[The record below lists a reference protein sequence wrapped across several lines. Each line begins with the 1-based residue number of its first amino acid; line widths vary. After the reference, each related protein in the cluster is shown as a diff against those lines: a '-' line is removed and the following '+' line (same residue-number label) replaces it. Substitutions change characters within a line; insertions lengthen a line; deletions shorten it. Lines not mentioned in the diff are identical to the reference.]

1 MNIENSAGATA
12 CASKDTEATKPEN
25 TATSAHCGVDSGSPS
40 AGNAAVGVQ
49 GYDLVSYRNGISV
62 VSEKVGD
69 LLAAGGLAVVIGW
82 IGLLK
87 FTPAEASA
95 IEPFARHSPLS
106 GWAFNYL
113 TVQQFSN
120 VVGLTEL
127 LIVGLLLF
135 GFVNLSARRLGGVLA
150 AGMFLTT
157 LSFLFTTPGVVD
169 GTVAGFIPALT
180 VPGQF
185 LLKDIVLLGV
195 AIRTI
200 SLRAE

>member
-1 MNIENSAGATA
+1 M
-12 CASKDTEATKPEN
+12 K
-25 TATSAHCGVDSGSPS
+25 
-40 AGNAAVGVQ
+40 AVG
-49 GYDLVSYRNGISV
+49 YIDLKSSSKVSDKENLVERISV
-62 VSEKVGD
+62 VSEKVGN
-69 LLAAGGLAVVIGW
+69 LLATGGLSVVIGW

-106 GWAFNYL
+106 GWVFNYL

-135 GFVNLSARRLGGVLA
+135 GFVNRSALRLGAVLA
-150 AGMFLTT
+150 TGMFLTT

-169 GTVAGFIPALT
+169 GTVVGFIPALT

-195 AIRTI
+195 ALRTFGR
-200 SLRAE
+200 RAE

>member
-1 MNIENSAGATA
+1 M
-12 CASKDTEATKPEN
+12 K
-25 TATSAHCGVDSGSPS
+25 
-40 AGNAAVGVQ
+40 AVGYLDSKSSSEVS
-49 GYDLVSYRNGISV
+49 DKENLVERISV

-69 LLAAGGLAVVIGW
+69 LLASGGLAVVIGW

-135 GFVNLSARRLGGVLA
+135 GFVNRSARRLGGVLGT
-150 AGMFLTT
+150 GMFLTT

-169 GTVAGFIPALT
+169 GTVAGLIPALT

-200 SLRAE
+200 GLRAE

>member
-1 MNIENSAGATA
+1 MNIENSAGLKVTD
-12 CASKDTEATKPEN
+12 KQN
-25 TATSAHCGVDSGSPS
+25 
-40 AGNAAVGVQ
+40 
-49 GYDLVSYRNGISV
+49 LVERISV